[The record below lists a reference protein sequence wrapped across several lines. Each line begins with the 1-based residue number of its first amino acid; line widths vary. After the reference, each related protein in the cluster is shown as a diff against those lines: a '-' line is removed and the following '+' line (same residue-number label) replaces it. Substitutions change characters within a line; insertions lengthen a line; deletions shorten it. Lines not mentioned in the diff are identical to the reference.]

1 MAAEVPDRRTA
12 LADTGKA
19 WMWWTSF
26 VFPAA
31 LSVWLVVNGTS
42 GAPMS
47 NVAAL
52 GVLGL
57 VIVWAL
63 VLVFFLIRRAVQH
76 AMTDDTARRVEE
88 LSESIERLSGQ
99 ASLSD
104 DARRVINR
112 RRERDLLRAAIEE
125 DIERSD
131 WEAAMI
137 LVKELADRF
146 GYRADAEEFRQKIES
161 ARAEGQ
167 NRELREAIAVL
178 DGYIIQRRWDEAS
191 AEAAKTMRLFPDS
204 PRVEGLRARVE
215 HAREAY
221 KQELLRQFFVSA
233 KEERIEDAMDLLR
246 ELDQYLT
253 EDEAAPLRE
262 TARGVIGKA
271 RENLG
276 ALFKLA
282 VQDRRWDEA
291 SRLGSEIITQFPNT
305 RMAAEV
311 REIIDSIRTKAG
323 EMVG

>member
-1 MAAEVPDRRTA
+1 MATAGSDERAA
-12 LADTGKA
+12 LADPGRA
-19 WMWWTSF
+19 WVWWVSF

-31 LSVWLVVNGTS
+31 LSLWLVVNGTS
-42 GAPMS
+42 SQPMS
-47 NVAAL
+47 MVAAL

-63 VLVFFLIRRAVQH
+63 VLVFFLIRRAVLH
-76 AMTDDTARRVEE
+76 AMSDETSRRIEE
-88 LSESIERLSGQ
+88 LSTSIERLSGQ

-125 DIERSD
+125 DVSRGD

-161 ARAEGQ
+161 ARSEGQ
-167 NRELREAIAVL
+167 SRELREAIAVL
-178 DGYIIQRRWDEAS
+178 DGLIIQRRWDEAL
-191 AEAAKTMRLFPDS
+191 AEAAKVTRLFPDS
-204 PRVEGLRARVE
+204 PRVEGLRTRVE
-215 HAREAY
+215 NARGGY
-221 KQELLRQFFVSA
+221 KQELERQFFVCA
-233 KEERIEDAMDLLR
+233 KEERIEDAMELLK

-282 VQDRRWDEA
+282 VQDHRWDEA
-291 SRLGSEIITQFPNT
+291 SRLGAEIITQFPNT

-311 REIIDSIRTKAG
+311 RGIIDGIRTKAG

>member
-1 MAAEVPDRRTA
+1 MATDGPGARGRD
-12 LADTGKA
+12 ADPGKA
-19 WMWWTSF
+19 WVWWVSF
-26 VFPAA
+26 VFPAG

-42 GAPMS
+42 ARPMPT
-47 NVAAL
+47 VAAL
-52 GVLGL
+52 GVVGL
-57 VIVWAL
+57 VVVWAL
-63 VLVFFLIRRAVQH
+63 VLVFFLIRRAVLH
-76 AMTDDTARRVEE
+76 AVADDTPARLRE

-112 RRERDLLRAAIEE
+112 RRERELLRAAIEE
-125 DIERSD
+125 DVSRGD
-131 WEAAMI
+131 WEAAMV

-146 GYRADAEEFRQKIES
+146 GYRADAEEFRRKIES
-161 ARAEGQ
+161 ARSEGQ
-167 NRELREAIAVL
+167 SRELREAIAIL
-178 DGYIIQRRWDEAS
+178 DGYIIQRRWDEAM

-215 HAREAY
+215 QARGAY
-221 KQELLRQFFVSA
+221 KLELERQFFVCA
-233 KEERIEDAMDLLR
+233 KEERIEDAMELLK
-246 ELDQYLT
+246 ELDHYLT
-253 EDEAAPLRE
+253 EEEAAPLRE

-282 VQDRRWDEA
+282 VQDHRWDEA
-291 SRLGSEIITQFPNT
+291 SRLGAEIITQFPNT

-311 REIIDSIRTKAG
+311 RGIIDGIRVKAG

>member
-1 MAAEVPDRRTA
+1 MATDDTDRRAA
-12 LADTGKA
+12 LADPGKA
-19 WMWWTSF
+19 WIWWASF

-31 LSVWLVVNGTS
+31 LSVWLVVDGTS
-42 GAPMS
+42 KEPMTS
-47 NVAAL
+47 VAAL

-63 VLVFFLIRRAVQH
+63 VLVFFLIRRAMLH
-76 AMTDDTARRVEE
+76 AMTDETSGRIEE
-88 LSESIERLSGQ
+88 LSKSIERLSGQ

-112 RRERDLLRAAIEE
+112 RRERELLRAAIEE
-125 DIERSD
+125 DVARGD
-131 WEAAMI
+131 WEAAMV

-161 ARAEGQ
+161 ARSEGQ

-191 AEAAKTMRLFPDS
+191 AEAARTMRLFPDS
-204 PRVEGLRARVE
+204 PRVEGLRMRVDQAR
-215 HAREAY
+215 AAY
-221 KQELLRQFFVSA
+221 KLELERQFFVCA
-233 KEERIEDAMDLLR
+233 KEERIEDAMEMLK

-253 EDEAAPLRE
+253 EEEAAPLRE

-282 VQDRRWDEA
+282 VQDHRWDEA
-291 SRLGSEIITQFPNT
+291 SRLGAEIITQFPNT

-311 REIIDSIRTKAG
+311 RGIIDGIRTKAG